1 MLKRLALA
9 TALFAAPAFAA
20 GPDAYQVTGVVKEAN
35 ADTITVVKDHGG
47 KKENFEI
54 ARGGDTTEVKP
65 GDKVTVYY
73 KMTATKVEVKSQAAA
88 SGSKKSSTKK

>member
-20 GPDAYQVTGVVKEAN
+20 GPDSYQVTGVVKEAT
-35 ADTITVVKDHGG
+35 ADTITVVKEHGG

-54 ARGGDTTEVKP
+54 ARGGDTTALKP

-73 KMTATKVEVKSQAAA
+73 KMTATKVEVKPAAA
-88 SGSKKSSTKK
+88 SSSKKSSSTKN

>member
-9 TALFAAPAFAA
+9 AALFAVPALAA
-20 GPDAYQVTGVVKEAN
+20 GPDAYQVTGVVKDAN

-54 ARGGDTTEVKP
+54 ARGGVATEVKA

-73 KMTATKVEVKSQAAA
+73 KMTATKIDVKPAAA
-88 SGSKKSSTKK
+88 SSTKKK